1 MLGPYHTRPVWQ
13 KQNLLHPRNVMNR
26 WRVKKQIPNS
36 GKGQFGRRFPWLK
49 IRGGD
54 CAALL
59 GKLVRDAVA
68 GGPFFGSIA
77 PFEKALHVL

>member
-1 MLGPYHTRPVWQ
+1 LAKAESSSPAQRHESVARQ
-13 KQNLLHPRNVMNR
+13 KA
-26 WRVKKQIPNS
+26 NS
-36 GKGQFGRRFPWLK
+36 KFRKGSIRTAVPLVEDP
-49 IRGGD
+49 RGGD